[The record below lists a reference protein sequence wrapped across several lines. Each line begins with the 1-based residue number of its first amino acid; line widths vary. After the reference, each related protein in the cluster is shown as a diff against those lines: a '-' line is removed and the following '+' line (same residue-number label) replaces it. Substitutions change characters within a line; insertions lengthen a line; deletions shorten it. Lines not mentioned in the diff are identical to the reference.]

1 MPGSSWTNTA
11 ADRQIK
17 EKENAWISKCYQM
30 LIASDILL
38 EGAAGILVPVFECP
52 VDLSRSPGSVSE
64 GSPRENQFR

>member
-30 LIASDILL
+30 LIAS
-38 EGAAGILVPVFECP
+38 GILVPVFECP